1 MELLKDNPIKIFY
14 RYLIPAVSAAAAI
27 AIYSFVDTIV
37 IGQAVGPNG
46 TAACAIVL
54 PCFTIAHCI
63 DLICGI
69 GGSVLMSR
77 ARGEGNQ
84 EKGNAYFTASL
95 IYVGIVTAVFWILSV
110 LFQESIYRLFGADDV
125 LLPYAM
131 EYGRWIFGAFPSFV
145 LVSFLGAYI
154 RTDGSPRFVMT
165 VTMIGG
171 VINIIGDI
179 VLVFPMGMGMT
190 GAALATVLGSLT
202 QCVILIFYILLGKTT
217 LRFAKPFQWFKA
229 IRKISALGIGAG
241 VTQIAMTFVTYIINN
256 QIMKYSGADALAVYG
271 MLSTVTALFISIFSG
286 IGQAAQPVVSVN
298 YGAGKTDRYQIVGR
312 LGLKIA
318 VISGFICLGICVLF
332 PSPMASM
339 FMKVT
344 PGVAEIAPYIIR
356 VYGLI
361 VQTFQKIYQPH
372 GTQAVTHSKPNAV
385 YIRILTWC
393 LEINIDQI
401 HLIFRKTGRN
411 GLCKLLRVPTLAFI
425 HNLIFHDAAPS
436 NHVAKILFHLEPY
449 CTSVFSIQHQLKIND
464 C

>member
-1 MELLKDNPIKIFY
+1 MDLLKDNPIKIFY
-14 RYLIPAVSAAAAI
+14 RYLFPAVSAAIAI

-37 IGQAVGPNG
+37 IGQDVGPNG

-95 IYVGIVTAVFWILSV
+95 IYVGIVTVLFWILGV
-110 LFQESIYRLFGADDV
+110 LFQEQIYRLFGADDV

-154 RTDGSPRFVMT
+154 RTDGAPKFVMT

-171 VINIIGDI
+171 IINIIGDI
-179 VLVFPMGMGMT
+179 VFVFPMRMGMT
-190 GAALATVLGSLT
+190 GAALATVLGSLV
-202 QCVILIFYILLGKTT
+202 QSVILISYILLGKTS
-217 LRFAKPFQWFKA
+217 LHLAKPFKWFKA
-229 IRKISALGIGAG
+229 IKNISALGIGAG
-241 VTQIAMTFVTYIINN
+241 VTQIAMTLVTYIINN
-256 QIMKYSGADALAVYG
+256 QIMKYSGSDALAIYG
-271 MLSTVTALFISIFSG
+271 MLSTVTALFISIFAG

-298 YGAGKTDRYQIVGR
+298 YGANQKERYQIVGK
-312 LGLKIA
+312 LGLKVA
-318 VISGFICLGICVLF
+318 FISGLVCFGICALF
-332 PSPMASM
+332 PSQMVSL

-356 VYGLI
+356 VYAISYLPMAISLFITAYLQSVGRANSATLVSMLRGI
-361 VQTFQKIYQPH
+361 ILSAILLYVLPLLMGGSGIWW
-372 GTQAVTHSKPNAV
+372 AVTIAESGAAIVGIAYMIPELIKSK
-385 YIRILTWC
+385 
-393 LEINIDQI
+393 
-401 HLIFRKTGRN
+401 
-411 GLCKLLRVPTLAFI
+411 
-425 HNLIFHDAAPS
+425 
-436 NHVAKILFHLEPY
+436 
-449 CTSVFSIQHQLKIND
+449 
-464 C
+464 

>member
-1 MELLKDNPIKIFY
+1 MDLLKDNPIKIFY
-14 RYLIPAVSAAAAI
+14 RYLFPAVSAAVAI

-37 IGQAVGPNG
+37 IGQDVGPNG

-95 IYVGIVTAVFWILSV
+95 IYVGIVTVIFWILGV
-110 LFQESIYRLFGADDV
+110 LFQEQIYRLFGADDI

-154 RTDGSPRFVMT
+154 RTDGAPKFVMT

-171 VINIIGDI
+171 IINIIGDI
-179 VLVFPMGMGMT
+179 VFVFPMRMGMT
-190 GAALATVLGSLT
+190 GAALATVLGSLV
-202 QCVILIFYILLGKTT
+202 QSVILISYILLGKTS
-217 LRFAKPFQWFKA
+217 LHLAKPFKWFKA
-229 IRKISALGIGAG
+229 IKNISALGIGAG
-241 VTQIAMTFVTYIINN
+241 VTQIAMTLVTYIINN
-256 QIMKYSGADALAVYG
+256 QIMKYSGSDALAVYG
-271 MLSTVTALFISIFSG
+271 ILSTVTALFISIFSG

-298 YGAGKTDRYQIVGR
+298 YGANQKERYQIVGK
-312 LGLKIA
+312 LGLKVA
-318 VISGFICLGICVLF
+318 FISGLVCFGICALF
-332 PSPMASM
+332 PSQMVSL

-356 VYGLI
+356 VYAISYLPMAISLFITAYLQSVGRANSATLVSMLRGI
-361 VQTFQKIYQPH
+361 ILSAILLYVLPLLMGGSGIWW
-372 GTQAVTHSKPNAV
+372 AVTIAESGAAIVGIAYMIPELIKSK
-385 YIRILTWC
+385 
-393 LEINIDQI
+393 
-401 HLIFRKTGRN
+401 
-411 GLCKLLRVPTLAFI
+411 
-425 HNLIFHDAAPS
+425 
-436 NHVAKILFHLEPY
+436 
-449 CTSVFSIQHQLKIND
+449 
-464 C
+464 

>member
-1 MELLKDNPIKIFY
+1 MDLLKDNPIKIFY
-14 RYLIPAVSAAAAI
+14 RYLFPAVSAAIAI

-37 IGQAVGPNG
+37 IGQDVGPNG

-95 IYVGIVTAVFWILSV
+95 IYVGIVTVLFWILGV
-110 LFQESIYRLFGADDV
+110 LFQEQIYRLFGADDI

-154 RTDGSPRFVMT
+154 RTDGAPKFVMT

-171 VINIIGDI
+171 IINIIGDI
-179 VLVFPMGMGMT
+179 VFVFPMRMGMT
-190 GAALATVLGSLT
+190 GAALATVLGSLV
-202 QCVILIFYILLGKTT
+202 QSVILISYILLGKTS
-217 LRFAKPFQWFKA
+217 LHLAKPFKWFKA
-229 IRKISALGIGAG
+229 IKNISALGIGAG
-241 VTQIAMTFVTYIINN
+241 VTQIAMTLVTYIINN
-256 QIMKYSGADALAVYG
+256 QIMKYSGSDALAVYG
-271 MLSTVTALFISIFSG
+271 ILSTVTALFISIFSG

-298 YGAGKTDRYQIVGR
+298 YGANQKERYQIVGK
-312 LGLKIA
+312 LGLK
-318 VISGFICLGICVLF
+318 VSLISGLVCFGICALF
-332 PSPMASM
+332 PSQMVSL

-356 VYGLI
+356 VYAISYLPMAISLFITAYLQSVGRANSATLVSMLRGI
-361 VQTFQKIYQPH
+361 ILSAILLYVLPLLMGGSGIWW
-372 GTQAVTHSKPNAV
+372 AVTIAESGAAIVGIAYMIPELIKSK
-385 YIRILTWC
+385 
-393 LEINIDQI
+393 
-401 HLIFRKTGRN
+401 
-411 GLCKLLRVPTLAFI
+411 
-425 HNLIFHDAAPS
+425 
-436 NHVAKILFHLEPY
+436 
-449 CTSVFSIQHQLKIND
+449 
-464 C
+464 

>member
-1 MELLKDNPIKIFY
+1 MDLIKDNPIKIFY
-14 RYLIPAVSAAAAI
+14 RYLFPAVSAAVAI

-37 IGQAVGPNG
+37 IGQDVGPNG

-95 IYVGIVTAVFWILSV
+95 IYVGIVTVIFWILGV
-110 LFQESIYRLFGADDV
+110 LFQEQIYRLFGADDI

-154 RTDGSPRFVMT
+154 RTDGAPKFVMT

-171 VINIIGDI
+171 IINIIGDI
-179 VLVFPMGMGMT
+179 VFVFPMRMGMT
-190 GAALATVLGSLT
+190 GAALATVLGSLV
-202 QCVILIFYILLGKTT
+202 QSVILISYILLGKTS
-217 LRFAKPFQWFKA
+217 LHLAKPFKWFKA
-229 IRKISALGIGAG
+229 IKNISALGIGAG
-241 VTQIAMTFVTYIINN
+241 VTQIAMTLVTYIINN
-256 QIMKYSGADALAVYG
+256 QIMKYSGSDALAVYG

-298 YGAGKTDRYQIVGR
+298 YGANQKERYQIVGK
-312 LGLKIA
+312 LGLKVA
-318 VISGFICLGICVLF
+318 FISGLVCFGICALF
-332 PSPMASM
+332 PSQMISL

-344 PGVAEIAPYIIR
+344 PGVSEIAPYIIR
-356 VYGLI
+356 VYAISYLPMAISLFITAYLQSVGRANSATLVSMLRGI
-361 VQTFQKIYQPH
+361 ILSAILLYVLPLLMGGSGIWW
-372 GTQAVTHSKPNAV
+372 AVTIAESGAAV
-385 YIRILTWC
+385 VGIAYMMP
-393 LEINIDQI
+393 E
-401 HLIFRKTGRN
+401 FK
-411 GLCKLLRVPTLAFI
+411 K
-425 HNLIFHDAAPS
+425 
-436 NHVAKILFHLEPY
+436 AK
-449 CTSVFSIQHQLKIND
+449 
-464 C
+464 

>member
-1 MELLKDNPIKIFY
+1 MDLIKDNPIKIFY
-14 RYLIPAVSAAAAI
+14 RYLFPAVSAAVAI

-37 IGQAVGPNG
+37 IGQDVGPNG

-95 IYVGIVTAVFWILSV
+95 IYVGIVTVIFWILGV
-110 LFQESIYRLFGADDV
+110 LFQEQIYRLFGADDI

-154 RTDGSPRFVMT
+154 RTDGAPKFVMT

-171 VINIIGDI
+171 IINIIGDI
-179 VLVFPMGMGMT
+179 VFVFPMRMGMT
-190 GAALATVLGSLT
+190 GAALATVLGSLV
-202 QCVILIFYILLGKTT
+202 QSVILISYILLGKTS
-217 LRFAKPFQWFKA
+217 LHLAKPFKWFKA
-229 IRKISALGIGAG
+229 IKNISALGIGAG
-241 VTQIAMTFVTYIINN
+241 VTQIAMTLVTYIINN
-256 QIMKYSGADALAVYG
+256 QIMKYSGSDALAVYG

-298 YGAGKTDRYQIVGR
+298 YGANQKERYQIVGK
-312 LGLKIA
+312 LGLKVA
-318 VISGFICLGICVLF
+318 FISGLVCFGICALF
-332 PSPMASM
+332 PSQMVSL

-356 VYGLI
+356 VYAISYLPMAISLFITAYLQSVGRANSATLVSMLRGI
-361 VQTFQKIYQPH
+361 ILSAILLYVLPLLMGGSGIWW
-372 GTQAVTHSKPNAV
+372 AVTIAESGAAV
-385 YIRILTWC
+385 VGIAYMTP
-393 LEINIDQI
+393 E
-401 HLIFRKTGRN
+401 FK
-411 GLCKLLRVPTLAFI
+411 K
-425 HNLIFHDAAPS
+425 
-436 NHVAKILFHLEPY
+436 AK
-449 CTSVFSIQHQLKIND
+449 
-464 C
+464 